1 MVCPGGMLVVGLSMS
16 ELAISLVGSILTT
29 SFENASNSYTVKS
42 FLVKSDRMGTRNL
55 VSF

>member
-29 SFENASNSYTVKS
+29 SFENASNASTVKS
-42 FLVKSDRMGTRNL
+42 FLVKGDRMGTRNL
-55 VSF
+55 V

>member
-1 MVCPGGMLVVGLSMS
+1 MVCPGVMLVVGLSMS
-16 ELAISLVGSILTT
+16 ELVISLVGSILTT
-29 SFENASNSYTVKS
+29 SFENGSNSSTVKS